1 MTPPRE
7 TAKVPATVASTGVAV
22 RDSGFRPELQVLR
35 AAAVALVVVYHVWP
49 GRLPGGFV
57 GVDVFFVV
65 SGFLITSH
73 LVSGFDRDG
82 RISLPGFWARRARR
96 LLPASLL
103 VLAVTA
109 AGTLVLLPTVQW
121 QQTFR
126 EIVASALYVQN
137 WALAADSVDYLA
149 AENVPSPAQHFW
161 SLSVE
166 EQFYVVVPLLLVLAA
181 FLAGRGASA
190 GRRRGFLAATLALV
204 AVASLVASI
213 VLTATDPGPAYFVTP
228 TRAWE
233 FAAGG
238 LLAFAV
244 TWCARQSPALRGVA
258 AWAGWALLVLS
269 GFVITGATP
278 FPGIA
283 AALPVTGALLVIA
296 AGRAPVPWAPDRLL
310 VRRPIVFVGDISY
323 SVYLWHWPVLV
334 FAHARF
340 GLDLPWWSEL
350 LLVAVVV
357 VLAWATTRFIENP
370 ARTGRFLVAR
380 RPRFTMAVAV
390 VAMAVVAVPAGVG
403 WALSR
408 NAATAELEQAAIEVA
423 KGGDCIGAGSRDPSL
438 NCAPTE
444 YPELLPDPSA
454 AVDDKSA
461 AYDEGCISPIGS
473 PLMPICTAGV
483 ADGDVRVLAIG
494 DSHAAH
500 WLPAYEAIAEERDW
514 AITTY
519 FKSAC
524 ALSTTHQV
532 TSPPRNGATCD
543 TWNADV
549 SEQLAGGAPFD
560 LVFVSASALGNSAY
574 PSAASAIAGYREA
587 WATLVARGS
596 EVVVIQD
603 TPRVPE
609 TLNACIARNES
620 DPAACDVAV
629 ETVYEW
635 PDLMAQAAAGQAGV
649 TVLDFTDY
657 FCWDG
662 TCKAAIGGVVT
673 FRDTHHITA
682 TLATTFG
689 PVIGRELDRL
699 GID

>member
-1 MTPPRE
+1 
-7 TAKVPATVASTGVAV
+7 
-22 RDSGFRPELQVLR
+22 
-35 AAAVALVVVYHVWP
+35 
-49 GRLPGGFV
+49 
-57 GVDVFFVV
+57 
-65 SGFLITSH
+65 
-73 LVSGFDRDG
+73 
-82 RISLPGFWARRARR
+82 
-96 LLPASLL
+96 
-103 VLAVTA
+103 
-109 AGTLVLLPTVQW
+109 
-121 QQTFR
+121 
-126 EIVASALYVQN
+126 
-137 WALAADSVDYLA
+137 
-149 AENVPSPAQHFW
+149 
-161 SLSVE
+161 
-166 EQFYVVVPLLLVLAA
+166 
-181 FLAGRGASA
+181 
-190 GRRRGFLAATLALV
+190 
-204 AVASLVASI
+204 
-213 VLTATDPGPAYFVTP
+213 
-228 TRAWE
+228 
-233 FAAGG
+233 
-238 LLAFAV
+238 
-244 TWCARQSPALRGVA
+244 
-258 AWAGWALLVLS
+258 
-269 GFVITGATP
+269 
-278 FPGIA
+278 
-283 AALPVTGALLVIA
+283 
-296 AGRAPVPWAPDRLL
+296 
-310 VRRPIVFVGDISY
+310 
-323 SVYLWHWPVLV
+323 
-334 FAHARF
+334 
-340 GLDLPWWSEL
+340 
-350 LLVAVVV
+350 
-357 VLAWATTRFIENP
+357 
-370 ARTGRFLVAR
+370 
-380 RPRFTMAVAV
+380 
-390 VAMAVVAVPAGVG
+390 
-403 WALSR
+403 
-408 NAATAELEQAAIEVA
+408 
-423 KGGDCIGAGSRDPSL
+423 
-438 NCAPTE
+438 
-444 YPELLPDPSA
+444 
-454 AVDDKSA
+454 
-461 AYDEGCISPIGS
+461 
-473 PLMPICTAGV
+473 V